1 MGRIGGGDLI
11 QLRCVESEHQG
22 FNPPFM
28 AKNWGPHL
36 RTPGWQGVACGYG
49 GDGSSWTRIGTKVW
63 DPKRF
68 VGISWILIQ
77 VHTHFP
83 KKQI

>member
-36 RTPGWQGVACGYG
+36 GTPGWQGVAAGM
-49 GDGSSWTRIGTKVW
+49 
-63 DPKRF
+63 
-68 VGISWILIQ
+68 VGMDQ
-77 VHTHFP
+77 VG
-83 KKQI
+83 QE